1 MSEYEL
7 LKLWNQKRLQIVAS
21 QIGPAAVLAVVTVLA
36 VQGKFMDASTTAK
49 ALAIAVT
56 GVTGLLAIITQYA
69 IIRESESLVQDLAKV
84 KDSSAL
90 SKKIAGSRDFLSL
103 TAIAVTGFGILNFS
117 FVLWSVLSK

>member
-7 LKLWNQKRLQIVAS
+7 LKLWNQKRLQIVAA

>member
-1 MSEYEL
+1 MSEFEL
-7 LKLWNQKRLQIVAS
+7 LKLWNQKRLQIVVA
-21 QIGPAAVLAVVTVLA
+21 QIGPAAVLAVTTVLA
-36 VQGKFMDASTTAK
+36 VQGKFVSAPTTAK
-49 ALAIAVT
+49 FLAIAVT

-69 IIRESESLVQDLAKV
+69 IIRESEVLVQDLSKI

-103 TAIAVTGFGILNFS
+103 TAIAITGFGIMNFA

>member
-7 LKLWNQKRLQIVAS
+7 LKLWNQKRLQIVVA

>member
-7 LKLWNQKRLQIVAS
+7 LKLWNQKRLQLVAA

>member
-1 MSEYEL
+1 
-7 LKLWNQKRLQIVAS
+7 
-21 QIGPAAVLAVVTVLA
+21 VLAVVTVLA
-36 VQGKFMDASTTAK
+36 VQSKFMDASTTAK